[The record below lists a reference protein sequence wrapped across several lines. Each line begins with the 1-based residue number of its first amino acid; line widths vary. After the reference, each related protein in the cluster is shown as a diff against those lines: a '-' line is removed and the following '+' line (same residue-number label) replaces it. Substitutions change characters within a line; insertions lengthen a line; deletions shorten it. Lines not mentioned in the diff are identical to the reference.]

1 MPLEKI
7 TIPLKNANKSKMGQN
22 SISTKIEQKWIECVY
37 ELILNVKFKGM
48 EWNNKIPGCVKTN
61 LLDMEG
67 IPTFVYS
74 VDMSLTDKAGSWS
87 FQQDI
92 WFPLDMFLN
101 QKQLSQEDNSNQ
113 PENMN

>member
-1 MPLEKI
+1 
-7 TIPLKNANKSKMGQN
+7 
-22 SISTKIEQKWIECVY
+22 
-37 ELILNVKFKGM
+37 M
-48 EWNNKIPGCVKTN
+48 E
-61 LLDMEG
+61 D